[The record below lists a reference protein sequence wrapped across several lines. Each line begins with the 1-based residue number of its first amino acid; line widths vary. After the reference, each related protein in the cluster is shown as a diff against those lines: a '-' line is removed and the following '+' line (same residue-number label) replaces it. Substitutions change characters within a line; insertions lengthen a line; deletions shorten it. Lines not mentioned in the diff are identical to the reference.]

1 MADDKAISFLD
12 CFAFATLGLAMTRLV
27 EVLLELNCYDLFSI
41 TRTAE
46 NVDLIAV
53 DIGKSL
59 NSDEDSPLKSMIK
72 LTDARKKDKETLS
85 LSAIVGALKK
95 ILKNKDIAFSNLDL
109 QQQLLVLKNYFKC
122 IKTMF
127 PDAWGLVEDIY

>member
-1 MADDKAISFLD
+1 
-12 CFAFATLGLAMTRLV
+12 MTRLV